1 MQKNELKKE
10 IDTLIDSIKKQADRM
25 NLENNFSKVELEVFH
40 HKIQKLYEKSIL
52 IHNLPAT
59 DENNSP
65 PAERITVASPVSES
79 PPPAAPVPKPL
90 AAEVEKKPEAAA
102 PEKPVIQSKVPG
114 DLFGTVPVPEN
125 RPLSKPRTE
134 KESPAKTIRKPIPDL
149 KTAISINDKFR
160 YINELFDGNAT
171 EFNIA
176 LNQINSCPGFED
188 ADIYVSNIRDIYKWP
203 DDKEEVGMFLE
214 LVERRFL

>member
-1 MQKNELKKE
+1 MKKNELKKE
-10 IDTLIDSIKKQADRM
+10 IDALIDSIKKQADRM

-52 IHNLPAT
+52 IHNLPVLEEHTIPQPERLTVQSPAP
-59 DENNSP
+59 ENQ
-65 PAERITVASPVSES
+65 
-79 PPPAAPVPKPL
+79 PPPPIAKPL
-90 AAEVEKKPEAAA
+90 ATEIEKKPEASPA
-102 PEKPVIQSKVPG
+102 EKPVTETKVPS
-114 DLFGTVPVPEN
+114 DLFGVVPNPEN
-125 RPLSKPRTE
+125 RPLPRPRTE
-134 KESPAKTIRKPIPDL
+134 KEIPAKTIRKPIPDL

-176 LNQINSCPGFED
+176 LNQINSCRGFED

-203 DDKEEVGMFLE
+203 DDKEVVGMFLE